1 MKGWLD
7 KLQSHKTV
15 TIVQIIAAT
24 ASALCLGTA
33 TWITTLQVPKI
44 KADID
49 KQESIIN
56 ELRYKT
62 TRDLV
67 QGLYA
72 MDVYTDQRMDTI
84 DVRLERMMNSSRT
97 KLEELLLEEVVK
109 KTVDQIKRWNSLFV
123 PKQGHGTS
131 AELPIFGPN
140 TPPEQRIA
148 KLEPVLLGAKRAAYS
163 RLEEVIERVHT
174 HENQKGE
181 HEGKQKVWEAAFT
194 LFQMIGL
201 LMLVVAVALE
211 AYKKLGI
218 VTHKKESGMCEHV
231 AEPDRG

>member
-1 MKGWLD
+1 
-7 KLQSHKTV
+7 
-15 TIVQIIAAT
+15 
-24 ASALCLGTA
+24 
-33 TWITTLQVPKI
+33 
-44 KADID
+44 
-49 KQESIIN
+49 
-56 ELRYKT
+56 
-62 TRDLV
+62 
-67 QGLYA
+67 
-72 MDVYTDQRMDTI
+72 MDVYTDRRIDTI

-131 AELPIFGPN
+131 TALPIFGPN

-148 KLEPVLLGAKRAAYS
+148 KLEPVLLRAKRAAYS

-174 HENQKGE
+174 HESQKEE
-181 HEGKQKVWEAAFT
+181 HAGKQKALEATFT
-194 LFQMIGL
+194 FFQMIGL

-211 AYKKLGI
+211 AYKKLGEI
-218 VTHKKESGMCEHV
+218 VTHKKESDMCEHV